1 MNVSLSPAQ
10 VGAIVYALQSTYQDG
25 TDEAALA
32 QDLADQV
39 YKTIGSDWY
48 DAWLDEFDIDLY

>member
-1 MNVSLSPAQ
+1 MLINLSPAQ

-32 QDLADQV
+32 QDLADEV
-39 YKTIGSDWY
+39 YKAIGSDLY
-48 DAWLDEFDIDLY
+48 DDWLDEFDIDLY